1 MNWTATRPIRVVV
14 LDDHAVVRHGLAA
27 RLKQEA
33 DIEVS
38 GMFASGREVVQALK
52 DNTVEVDILLMDYSL
67 GPAEIDGLNLIRLIR
82 VRYPELKILVASA
95 HHNKAT
101 VGLVMHAGARGFVG
115 KEEELSELVRAIRT
129 VAAGGKRLNAT
140 LAAEMERDALA
151 ADAPAPTSAGD
162 GNPCRSSWWMW
173 TTSSATTTPSAT
185 SRAMPAWRP
194 WPQRCPASCAAPEIS
209 SRATAA
215 KSLSSCCPTP
225 ARTMHRHWPSARVTR

>member
-52 DNTVEVDILLMDYSL
+52 DNAVEVDILLMDYSL

-151 ADAPAPTSAGD
+151 ADAPAPTSAAD
-162 GNPCRSSWWMW
+162 GNQLSALVERPELSPREREVLRCCLDGMSVSDIAEKFARSIK
-173 TTSSATTTPSAT
+173 T
-185 SRAMPAWRP
+185 
-194 WPQRCPASCAAPEIS
+194 IS
-209 SRATAA
+209 SQKQSAYR
-215 KSLSSCCPTP
+215 KLGI
-225 ARTMHRHWPSARVTR
+225 RTDTELFKIKHELEGQ

>member
-52 DNTVEVDILLMDYSL
+52 DSAVEVDILLMDYSL

-151 ADAPAPTSAGD
+151 TDAPAPTSVVD
-162 GNPCRSSWWMW
+162 GNALSALVDRPELSPREREVLRCCLDGMSVSDIAEKFARSIK
-173 TTSSATTTPSAT
+173 T
-185 SRAMPAWRP
+185 
-194 WPQRCPASCAAPEIS
+194 IS
-209 SRATAA
+209 SQKQSAYR
-215 KSLSSCCPTP
+215 KLGI
-225 ARTMHRHWPSARVTR
+225 RTDTELFKIKHELEGQ

>member
-1 MNWTATRPIRVVV
+1 MNWTATRQIRVVV

-82 VRYPELKILVASA
+82 VRYPDLKILVASA

-151 ADAPAPTSAGD
+151 TDAPAPTSVAD
-162 GNPCRSSWWMW
+162 GNQLAALVERPELSPREREVLRCCLDGMSVSDIAEKFARSIK
-173 TTSSATTTPSAT
+173 T
-185 SRAMPAWRP
+185 
-194 WPQRCPASCAAPEIS
+194 IS
-209 SRATAA
+209 SQKQSAYR
-215 KSLSSCCPTP
+215 KLGI
-225 ARTMHRHWPSARVTR
+225 RTDTELFKIKHELEGQ

>member
-67 GPAEIDGLNLIRLIR
+67 GPAEIDGLNLILLIR

-162 GNPCRSSWWMW
+162 GNQLSALVERPELSPREREVLRCCLDGMSVSDIAEKFARSIK
-173 TTSSATTTPSAT
+173 T
-185 SRAMPAWRP
+185 
-194 WPQRCPASCAAPEIS
+194 IS
-209 SRATAA
+209 SQKQSAYR
-215 KSLSSCCPTP
+215 KLGI
-225 ARTMHRHWPSARVTR
+225 RTDTELFKIKHELEGQ

>member
-151 ADAPAPTSAGD
+151 ADAPAPTSAAD
-162 GNPCRSSWWMW
+162 GNQLSALVERPELSPREREVLRCCLDGMSVSDIAEKFARSIK
-173 TTSSATTTPSAT
+173 T
-185 SRAMPAWRP
+185 
-194 WPQRCPASCAAPEIS
+194 IS
-209 SRATAA
+209 SQKQSAYR
-215 KSLSSCCPTP
+215 KLGI
-225 ARTMHRHWPSARVTR
+225 RTDTELFKIKHELEGQ

>member
-38 GMFASGREVVQALK
+38 GMFASGREVVQSLK
-52 DNTVEVDILLMDYSL
+52 DSTVEVDILLMDYSL

-151 ADAPAPTSAGD
+151 ANAPAPTSAVD
-162 GNPCRSSWWMW
+162 GNALSALVDRPELSPREREVLRCCLDGMSVSDIAEKFARSIK
-173 TTSSATTTPSAT
+173 T
-185 SRAMPAWRP
+185 
-194 WPQRCPASCAAPEIS
+194 IS
-209 SRATAA
+209 SQKQSAYR
-215 KSLSSCCPTP
+215 KLGI
-225 ARTMHRHWPSARVTR
+225 RTDTELFKIKHELEGQ

>member
-27 RLKQEA
+27 RLKQES
-33 DIEVS
+33 DIEVTAL
-38 GMFASGREVVQALK
+38 FASGREVVQALR
-52 DNTVEVDILLMDYSL
+52 DSAVEVDVLLMDYSL

-101 VGLVMHAGARGFVG
+101 VGMVMHAGARGFVG

-140 LAAEMERDALA
+140 LAAEMESDAL
-151 ADAPAPTSAGD
+151 ADAPAAASDAAGGDLAALVDRPELSPREREVLRCCLD
-162 GNPCRSSWWMW
+162 GMSVTDIAEKFARSIK
-173 TTSSATTTPSAT
+173 T
-185 SRAMPAWRP
+185 
-194 WPQRCPASCAAPEIS
+194 IS
-209 SRATAA
+209 SQKQSAYR
-215 KSLSSCCPTP
+215 KLGI
-225 ARTMHRHWPSARVTR
+225 RTDTELFKIKHELEGQ

>member
-52 DNTVEVDILLMDYSL
+52 DNAVEVDILLMDYSL

-82 VRYPELKILVASA
+82 VRYPDLRILVASA

-151 ADAPAPTSAGD
+151 ADAPAPTSAVD
-162 GNPCRSSWWMW
+162 GNQLSALVDRPELSPREREVLRCCLDGMSVSDIAEKFARSIK
-173 TTSSATTTPSAT
+173 T
-185 SRAMPAWRP
+185 
-194 WPQRCPASCAAPEIS
+194 IS
-209 SRATAA
+209 SQKQSAYR
-215 KSLSSCCPTP
+215 KLGI
-225 ARTMHRHWPSARVTR
+225 RTDTELFKIKHELEGQ